1 MYKYTQY
8 NMKKKDLYKIHCFNM
23 WQQDRRGGKIM
34 WKGKFK
40 THTHTGMRTRTHAV
54 FLFVVNEK

>member
-8 NMKKKDLYKIHCFNM
+8 NMKKKDLYKIQNTLFQYAAAGQTGWEDHVE
-23 WQQDRRGGKIM
+23 RKIQN
-34 WKGKFK
+34 
-40 THTHTGMRTRTHAV
+40 TRAHTHTV